1 MTKHLEA
8 YVKSAFLPFQT
19 LSLASLFDVGNW
31 SKGLKGILNV
41 PAFLN
46 LVVLGAL
53 FFGGPF
59 EKLFTSVAPKELGL
73 SATALL
79 ASAPILLLFATL
91 HTRNAADLLVR
102 LVAGKRL
109 RGLRSGYAGRTLT
122 SDRDPDC
129 QAGALISF
137 FMST

>member
-109 RGLRSGYAGRTLT
+109 RGLR
-122 SDRDPDC
+122 
-129 QAGALISF
+129 
-137 FMST
+137 